1 MSRPCW
7 PFLQAGHSLTSV
19 LMRHPFPPIR
29 RPLSALQAGPA
40 VPGAEHFR
48 EVVHPI
54 EVFDLV
60 ARLSRQQADV
70 DQGEDDVAEVLG
82 AGDPP
87 VAQHGGREQP
97 ELVEREVATGPGELR
112 PAQVA
117 ACGQLALGV
126 LERREHEQV
135 AALVVAAVLLADPL
149 ERFLQR
155 REVAHGRTS
164 RLPGLRARTSTDR
177 ATRGSSSASSST
189 SSSVSTGLISS
200 SFFTSSGTS
209 TMSLWLRAGTTTVLT
224 PARAAA
230 VSFSLSPP
238 IGSTR
243 PRSVSSPVIATSWRA
258 GRWHNSDASA
268 VAIVIPADGP
278 SLGTA
283 PAGTCRCTSVCVNAS
298 SGIPSAPAR
307 ARNKL
312 HAACADSFITSPS
325 CPVKVIWPFPGIWIA
340 SMNMMS
346 PPTGV
351 HARPV
356 ATPTSGLRPATSLCT
371 LGWPAYF
378 SRFFAVT
385 FTVVARP
392 STTSSAALRSTPWI
406 SRSSWRTPASR
417 VYSAI
422 SRSSAASARLARS
435 GVSPVSLNCR
445 GSRKRF
451 AIASFSPGGY
461 PGRVSTSMRSSKG
474 SGIGARLLA
483 VAMNMT
489 PERSNGTSR

>member
-7 PFLQAGHSLTSV
+7 HFLQAGHSLASV
-19 LMRHPFPPIR
+19 LMRHPLPPIQH
-29 RPLSALQAGPA
+29 PLSALQAGPA
-40 VPGAEHFR
+40 VLGPEHFR

-60 ARLSRQQADV
+60 AWLSRQEPHV
-70 DQGEDDVAEVLG
+70 DQREDDVPEILG

-87 VAQHGGREQP
+87 VAQHREREQP
-97 ELVEREVATGPGELR
+97 ELVEREVAAGPGELR

-117 ACGQLALGV
+117 ARRQLALGV
-126 LERREHEQV
+126 LERREHEQL
-135 AALVVAAVLLADPL
+135 AALVVAAVLLADSL
-149 ERFLQR
+149 ERFLQG
-155 REVAHGRTS
+155 REIAHGRTS
-164 RLPGLRARTSTDR
+164 RLPGLRGRTSTDR
-177 ATRGSSSASSST
+177 VMRGSSSASSST
-189 SSSVSTGLISS
+189 SSSVSTGLISI

-209 TMSLWLRAGTTTVLT
+209 TMSLWLRAGTITVFT

-258 GRWHNSDASA
+258 GRWHNSDANA

-298 SGIPSAPAR
+298 SGIPRAPAR
-307 ARNKL
+307 ARNRL

-325 CPVKVIWPFPGIWIA
+325 WPVRVICPFPAIRIA

-351 HARPV
+351 HASPV
-356 ATPTSGLRPATSLCT
+356 ATPTSGARPATSLCT
-371 LGWPAYF
+371 RGWPAYF
-378 SRFFAVT
+378 SRFFAEI
-385 FTVVARP
+385 FTPVVFP
-392 STTSSAALRSTPWI
+392 STTSSAALR
-406 SRSSWRTPASR
+406 RTP
-417 VYSAI
+417 
-422 SRSSAASARLARS
+422 
-435 GVSPVSLNCR
+435 
-445 GSRKRF
+445 
-451 AIASFSPGGY
+451 
-461 PGRVSTSMRSSKG
+461 
-474 SGIGARLLA
+474 
-483 VAMNMT
+483 
-489 PERSNGTSR
+489 

>member
-7 PFLQAGHSLTSV
+7 HFLQAGHSLTSV
-19 LMRHPFPPIR
+19 LMRHPLPPIR

-87 VAQHGGREQP
+87 VAQHCGREQP

-117 ACGQLALGV
+117 ARGQLALGV
-126 LERREHEQV
+126 LERREYEQI
-135 AALVVAAVLLADPL
+135 AALLVAAVLLADAV

-155 REVAHGRTS
+155 REIAHGRTS
-164 RLPGLRARTSTDR
+164 RLPGLRGRTSTDR
-177 ATRGSSSASSST
+177 VARGSSSASSST
-189 SSSVSTGLISS
+189 SSSVSTGLISIN
-200 SFFTSSGTS
+200 FFTSSGTS
-209 TMSLWLRAGTTTVLT
+209 TMSLWLRAGTITVFT

-258 GRWHNSDASA
+258 GRRHKSDARA
-268 VAIVIPADGP
+268 AAIVIPADGP

-298 SGIPSAPAR
+298 SGMPSAPAR
-307 ARNKL
+307 ARSRL
-312 HAACADSFITSPS
+312 HAACADSFMTSPS
-325 CPVKVIWPFPGIWIA
+325 WPVSVICPLPGIWIA

-351 HARPV
+351 HASPV
-356 ATPTSGLRPATSLCT
+356 ATPTSGLRPATSLWT

-378 SRFFAVT
+378 SRFLAEILT
-385 FTVVARP
+385 DRARP

-417 VYSAI
+417 VNSPM
-422 SRSSAASARLARS
+422 SRSSAPSATLARS
-435 GVSPVSLNCR
+435 AWRPVSLSWR
-445 GSRKRF
+445 GSR
-451 AIASFSPGGY
+451 
-461 PGRVSTSMRSSKG
+461 
-474 SGIGARLLA
+474 
-483 VAMNMT
+483 
-489 PERSNGTSR
+489 

>member
-7 PFLQAGHSLTSV
+7 HFLQAGHSLTSV
-19 LMRHPFPPIR
+19 LMRHPLPPIR

-117 ACGQLALGV
+117 ARGQLALGV
-126 LERREHEQV
+126 LERREHEQI
-135 AALVVAAVLLADPL
+135 AALLVAAVLLADAL

-155 REVAHGRTS
+155 SEIAHGRTS
-164 RLPGLRARTSTDR
+164 RLPGLRGRTSTDR
-177 ATRGSSSASSST
+177 VTRGSSSASSST
-189 SSSVSTGLISS
+189 SSSVSTGLISIN
-200 SFFTSSGTS
+200 FFTSSGTS
-209 TMSLWLRAGTTTVLT
+209 TMSLWLRAGTITVFT

-307 ARNKL
+307 AR
-312 HAACADSFITSPS
+312 
-325 CPVKVIWPFPGIWIA
+325 
-340 SMNMMS
+340 
-346 PPTGV
+346 
-351 HARPV
+351 
-356 ATPTSGLRPATSLCT
+356 
-371 LGWPAYF
+371 
-378 SRFFAVT
+378 
-385 FTVVARP
+385 P
-392 STTSSAALRSTPWI
+392 STTSNAALRSTPWI
-406 SRSSWRTPASR
+406 SRSSCRTPASR

-451 AIASFSPGGY
+451 AIASFSPGVY

>member
-7 PFLQAGHSLTSV
+7 HFLQAGHSLASV
-19 LMRHPFPPIR
+19 LMRHPLPPIQHL
-29 RPLSALQAGPA
+29 LSALQAGPA
-40 VPGAEHFR
+40 IPGPEHFP
-48 EVVHPI
+48 EVIHPI

-60 ARLSRQQADV
+60 ARLSRQQAHV
-70 DQGEDDVAEVLG
+70 DQREHDVPEILG

-87 VAQHGGREQP
+87 VAQHRGRQQP
-97 ELVEREVATGPGELR
+97 ELVEREVATGPRELR

-117 ACGQLALGV
+117 ARRQLALGV
-126 LERREHEQV
+126 LERREHEQIT
-135 AALVVAAVLLADPL
+135 ALVVAAILLADPL
-149 ERFLQR
+149 ERFLQG
-155 REVAHGRTS
+155 REIAHGLTS
-164 RLPGLRARTSTDR
+164 RLPGLRARTSTAR
-177 ATRGSSSASSST
+177 ATRGSSNARSST
-189 SSSVSTGLISS
+189 SSSVSTGLISI

-209 TMSLWLRAGTTTVLT
+209 TMSLWLRAGTITVLT
-224 PARAAA
+224 PAR
-230 VSFSLSPP
+230 
-238 IGSTR
+238 
-243 PRSVSSPVIATSWRA
+243 
-258 GRWHNSDASA
+258 A

-356 ATPTSGLRPATSLCT
+356 APPTSGLRPATSLCT

-378 SRFFAVT
+378 SRFLIGIRTAP
-385 FTVVARP
+385 ARP
-392 STTSSAALRSTPWI
+392 STTSNAALRSTPWI
-406 SRSSWRTPASR
+406 SRSSCRTPASR

-422 SRSSAASARLARS
+422 RRSSAASARLARS

-451 AIASFSPGGY
+451 AIASFSPGVY

>member
-7 PFLQAGHSLTSV
+7 HFLQAGHSLASV
-19 LMRHPFPPIR
+19 FMRHPLPPIQ

-40 VPGAEHFR
+40 VLGPEHFR

-60 ARLSRQQADV
+60 AWLSRQEPHV
-70 DQGEDDVAEVLG
+70 DQREDDVPEILG

-87 VAQHGGREQP
+87 VAQHRGREQP
-97 ELVEREVATGPGELR
+97 ELVEREVAAGPGELR

-117 ACGQLALGV
+117 ARRQLALGV
-126 LERREHEQV
+126 FERREHEQV
-135 AALVVAAVLLADPL
+135 AALVVAAVLLADSL
-149 ERFLQR
+149 ERFLQG
-155 REVAHGRTS
+155 REISHGRTS
-164 RLPGLRARTSTDR
+164 RLPGLRGRTSTDR
-177 ATRGSSSASSST
+177 VMRGSSSASSST
-189 SSSVSTGLISS
+189 SSSVSTGLISI

-209 TMSLWLRAGTTTVLT
+209 TMSLWLRAGTITVFT

-298 SGIPSAPAR
+298 SGMPRAPAR
-307 ARNKL
+307 ARNRL

-325 CPVKVIWPFPGIWIA
+325 CPVRVIWPLPGIWIA

-356 ATPTSGLRPATSLCT
+356 ATPTSGVRPATSLCT
-371 LGWPAYF
+371 LGWPANF
-378 SRFFAVT
+378 SRFFAVI
-385 FTVVARP
+385 FTVAAPP
-392 STTSSAALRSTPWI
+392 STTSRAALRRTPCI
-406 SRSSWRTPASR
+406 SRSR
-417 VYSAI
+417 
-422 SRSSAASARLARS
+422 
-435 GVSPVSLNCR
+435 
-445 GSRKRF
+445 
-451 AIASFSPGGY
+451 
-461 PGRVSTSMRSSKG
+461 
-474 SGIGARLLA
+474 
-483 VAMNMT
+483 
-489 PERSNGTSR
+489 

>member
-1 MSRPCW
+1 
-7 PFLQAGHSLTSV
+7 
-19 LMRHPFPPIR
+19 MRHPLPPIQ
-29 RPLSALQAGPA
+29 RPLAALQAGPA
-40 VPGAEHFR
+40 VPDPEHFR
-48 EVVHPI
+48 EIVHPI
-54 EVFDLV
+54 EILELV
-60 ARLSRQQADV
+60 ARLPREQPHV
-70 DQGEDDVAEVLG
+70 DQGEHDAPEILG

-87 VAQHGGREQP
+87 EAEHGRRQQA
-97 ELVEREVATGPGELR
+97 ELVEREVAAGPGELSS
-112 PAQVA
+112 AQVA
-117 ACGQLALGV
+117 ARRQLALRV

-238 IGSTR
+238 VGSTR

-258 GRWHNSDASA
+258 GRWHNSDANA

-298 SGIPSAPAR
+298 SGIPRAPAR
-307 ARNKL
+307 ARNRL

-340 SMNMMS
+340 SMNMIS

-371 LGWPAYF
+371 LG
-378 SRFFAVT
+378 
-385 FTVVARP
+385 
-392 STTSSAALRSTPWI
+392 
-406 SRSSWRTPASR
+406 
-417 VYSAI
+417 
-422 SRSSAASARLARS
+422 
-435 GVSPVSLNCR
+435 
-445 GSRKRF
+445 
-451 AIASFSPGGY
+451 
-461 PGRVSTSMRSSKG
+461 
-474 SGIGARLLA
+474 
-483 VAMNMT
+483 
-489 PERSNGTSR
+489 